1 MTGAAG
7 LGFGGGPW
15 FVIKKDVENNIL
27 YVSHGYDP
35 PAMPVTK
42 AADRRNVRREYG
54 IPISQSNGT
63 NGIRAA
69 ARTLCPQGRDTAD
82 RCFFSSSEQRT

>member
-1 MTGAAG
+1 MPDVYKRQG

-35 PAMPVTK
+35 QSA
-42 AADRRNVRREYG
+42 
-54 IPISQSNGT
+54 ISRTSFL
-63 NGIRAA
+63 IR
-69 ARTLCPQGRDTAD
+69 CV
-82 RCFFSSSEQRT
+82 